1 VAYISLIAL
10 FFTVT
15 NFVPLSAIGVIP
27 IALGVW
33 RFYGRTYPAFV
44 VALVTLTLYI
54 VISTLLY
61 DPGSLADADFYRRD
75 GNFFIA
81 YAPVLAGCVYS
92 HRWDLN
98 RLLRMFFIFSIL
110 VNLPMYAL
118 YLSQHGLFSIF
129 ARPDDS
135 FGSYFI
141 SRNAAGGFL
150 AILFCLG
157 LSCYLT
163 RRSGWLLGI
172 LMLNAAMMFSTYSR
186 GSMLGLLVVLP
197 YLIVRGSRTARPVIA
212 FMMAGLIGVSL
223 FIAFENFHSSI
234 DYLGY
239 QFGIAD
245 PNEKVAN
252 LDIRYLWLWPRAL
265 EYFRLSPIVGM
276 GFGSFDDQ
284 ISSVVSYFGIYS
296 QSLGVTIIHSD
307 SHAHNSFLNIL
318 AELGVVGLFLM
329 MRYYWVLMKWA
340 IDGAQAAIGDHYTDY
355 TGFVFVEL
363 SSVCLLVMSVS
374 EHRLTTPSNV
384 LLPAVAIS
392 LLLASRLRTVTVTS
406 GVRPPFQR
414 IRRAYAGVM
423 ASNTAR

>member
-1 VAYISLIAL
+1 VKAL
-10 FFTVT
+10 ATF
-15 NFVPLSAIGVIP
+15 
-27 IALGVW
+27 AL
-33 RFYGRTYPAFV
+33 YV
-44 VALVTLTLYI
+44 VM
-54 VISTLLY
+54 STLLY
-61 DPGSLADADFYRRD
+61 DPTSLVDADFYRRD

-81 YAPVLAGCVYS
+81 YAPILAGCVYS

-98 RLLRMFFIFSIL
+98 RLLKAFFIFAIL
-110 VNLPMYAL
+110 VNLPMYGL
-118 YLSQHGLFSIF
+118 YLSQHGLLAIF
-129 ARPDDS
+129 AHPDDS

-163 RRSGWLLGI
+163 RPSILLLG
-172 LMLNAAMMFSTYSR
+172 LLLLNAAMMFSTYSR

-197 YLIVRGSRTARPVIA
+197 YLLVRGGRAARPVFA
-212 FMMAGLIGVSL
+212 LMMFALIGTSL
-223 FIAFENFHSSI
+223 LIALENFHSSI

-265 EYFRLSPIVGM
+265 EYFRLSPVFGM

-296 QSLGVTIIHSD
+296 QPMGITVIHSD
-307 SHAHNSFLNIL
+307 SHAHNSYLNIL

-329 MRYYWVLMKWA
+329 MRYYWTLMKWA
-340 IDGAQAAIGDHYTDY
+340 IEGARAAIDDHYIDY
-355 TGFVFVEL
+355 TGFIFVEL

-384 LLPAVAIS
+384 LLPAVVIS

-406 GVRPPFQR
+406 GLRPSFQR
-414 IRRAYAGVM
+414 IRRTNAHGNAP
-423 ASNTAR
+423 ASDSAR